1 MEPGG
6 RLLSQGGYPAVELVF
21 AVALRRSDVPEND
34 ALRLI
39 LTRCAKPCPFGTTGV
54 QHQDRLQ
61 RAVEAPPQPPPFDMG
76 HAGHKGPA
84 LPHTVRAWVASA
96 RRQDRASAVH
106 SEWREPNTFLEAPMS
121 SSKSVVNAS
130 RQVELPAEVAE
141 HLAVGPGDEVV
152 FEVLEGGRVLLGR
165 RRVHIMDLAGAVKGR
180 GSLSLDDIEAAIAA
194 GAAGA

>member
-1 MEPGG
+1 MP
-6 RLLSQGGYPAVELVF
+6 
-21 AVALRRSDVPEND
+21 
-34 ALRLI
+34 
-39 LTRCAKPCPFGTTGV
+39 
-54 QHQDRLQ
+54 
-61 RAVEAPPQPPPFDMG
+61 
-76 HAGHKGPA
+76 
-84 LPHTVRAWVASA
+84 
-96 RRQDRASAVH
+96 
-106 SEWREPNTFLEAPMS
+106 